1 MVVLR
6 QARSSGSFA
15 PGWPFGSR
23 WWRYRVALRI
33 VLGLPTHTPKVH
45 APFAPEQVA
54 LLRRWQAVPSVAHM
68 RCPRHGDVQRGSSE
82 LVPCANGWRCHFRTP
97 DYPDLACSYAV
108 DWVYAGMLEEDSI
121 RALEEMSVEVVEVS
135 FDDGS
140 NEPLNVFSDYDL
152 LLSFQD
158 AADLDWEE
166 VAERS
171 ALDERRGLVITQSTV
186 LEDLLGDVILQLERL
201 SDPERRQREIGQ
213 WMIGKR
219 LSRVET
225 LLSSGG
231 YLEASSNFPR
241 EALYGAVRRRNEL
254 AHGSIIRV
262 IGDAYPRTDGP
273 GKTRRV
279 EWQLVDRRTRESR
292 LITMAGLREDLYAAI
307 AAYTDLLLWTR
318 NHLV

>member
-1 MVVLR
+1 
-6 QARSSGSFA
+6 
-15 PGWPFGSR
+15 
-23 WWRYRVALRI
+23 
-33 VLGLPTHTPKVH
+33 
-45 APFAPEQVA
+45 
-54 LLRRWQAVPSVAHM
+54 
-68 RCPRHGDVQRGSSE
+68 
-82 LVPCANGWRCHFRTP
+82 
-97 DYPDLACSYAV
+97 
-108 DWVYAGMLEEDSI
+108 MLEEDSI